1 MKFNSLEK
9 FNAKIASGETAY
21 GVVVNMSNA
30 LVAEMAAHCGFD
42 FIWFDMEHSP
52 MTITDALHHMMAVR
66 CTGCAP
72 FIRVPWNVNYL
83 LKPVLDLAPAGVIVP
98 MVNDAK
104 SAEAAVRACRY
115 PVYGGE
121 RGFATIRNN
130 EFGNFNIDEYVAA
143 CEKEPLVILQIEH
156 KDAVNNIDEILKVEG
171 IDSICIGPFDLSSS
185 YGKAGKFD
193 DPEIIDAIDSVRE
206 KTLAAGITLGGFC
219 ATPFWDNRFMNW
231 KAVGTDTDLLAEM
244 FRARL
249 AEKKSFG
256 RGK

>member
-1 MKFNSLEK
+1 M
-9 FNAKIASGETAY
+9 
-21 GVVVNMSNA
+21 
-30 LVAEMAAHCGFD
+30 
-42 FIWFDMEHSP
+42 
-52 MTITDALHHMMAVR
+52 
-66 CTGCAP
+66 
-72 FIRVPWNVNYL
+72 
-83 LKPVLDLAPAGVIVP
+83 
-98 MVNDAK
+98 
-104 SAEAAVRACRY
+104 
-115 PVYGGE
+115 
-121 RGFATIRNN
+121 
-130 EFGNFNIDEYVAA
+130 
-143 CEKEPLVILQIEH
+143 ILQIEH

-193 DPEIIDAIDSVRE
+193 DPEIIDAIDTVRE